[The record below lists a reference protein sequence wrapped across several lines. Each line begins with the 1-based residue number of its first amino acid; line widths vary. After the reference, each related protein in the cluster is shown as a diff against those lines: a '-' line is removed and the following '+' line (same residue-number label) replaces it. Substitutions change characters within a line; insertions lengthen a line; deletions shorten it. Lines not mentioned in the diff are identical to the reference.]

1 MRAELI
7 ASDGWGDWGEAEG
20 LPVVQRPA
28 QSEHAAGAF
37 VRQRRDAAVRSAAR
51 DAVASDAA
59 VRSAE
64 ERSRAAYDAVVRRVV
79 AAPGD
84 AALAAQLFAA
94 EEDLVQAE
102 LAAYAAARGQQREQA
117 QQRARAQRGERAAP
131 PALSSSSAAMPQ

>member
-1 MRAELI
+1 M
-7 ASDGWGDWGEAEG
+7 
-20 LPVVQRPA
+20 VQRPA

-51 DAVASDAA
+51 DAAAYDAA

-64 ERSRAAYDAVVRRVV
+64 ERSRAAYDAAVRRVV

-102 LAAYAAARGQQREQA
+102 LAAYAAARGQQRAQA
-117 QQRARAQRGERAAP
+117 QQRARAQRGERSGPMEADARCAHDESGDTQP
-131 PALSSSSAAMPQ
+131 PAKRTGMSVSG